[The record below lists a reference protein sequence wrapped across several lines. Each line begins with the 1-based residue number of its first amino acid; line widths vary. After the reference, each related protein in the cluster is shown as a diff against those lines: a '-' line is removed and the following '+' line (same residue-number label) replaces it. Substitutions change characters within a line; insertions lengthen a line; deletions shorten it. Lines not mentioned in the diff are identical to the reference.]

1 MNLPIFCCHHVYRSL
16 MFLSINGFFCS
27 LVQIYIFIL
36 VLGSF
41 SLLKILMAITL
52 LANSPL
58 LYVSGWIISWSN
70 RISFTAE
77 HFSYSVIIL
86 IRLDAKILT
95 EPESLPHRRR
105 QRCCAS
111 HRKISRPPARIF
123 LRANRC
129 RCFAPATSC
138 IRKFFPFRGDSQPQ
152 ARIPAAKLSR
162 SAAFE
167 GACFWERK
175 VWLSIVSSPRRPR
188 WSAGD
193 FSFCAQLFSFREGLL
208 SGLREKGRTVHF
220 PLLPY
225 VLSALKI
232 TDNSIYLLI
241 RDCCEKP
248 NNYATSWL
256 IKQ

>member
-1 MNLPIFCCHHVYRSL
+1 MIFD
-16 MFLSINGFFCS
+16 
-27 LVQIYIFIL
+27 
-36 VLGSF
+36 
-41 SLLKILMAITL
+41 ITC
-52 LANSPL
+52 
-58 LYVSGWIISWSN
+58 
-70 RISFTAE
+70 
-77 HFSYSVIIL
+77 
-86 IRLDAKILT
+86 ILT
-95 EPESLPHRRR
+95 RRRR
-105 QRCCAS
+105 QWCCAS

-123 LRANRC
+123 LRANHC
-129 RCFAPATSC
+129 HCFIPATSG

-167 GACFWERK
+167 GTCFWERK

-193 FSFCAQLFSFREGLL
+193 FSFCARLFSFREGLL

-220 PLLPY
+220 PFLPC

-241 RDCCEKP
+241 SRLINILYLVLRVVASDWRIEAYKDAFEKKYDKLHEVVWQITRGSCPKLWQITRGRPFGVWQITRGFSGLKKACEKQF
-248 NNYATSWL
+248 SHVDW
-256 IKQ
+256 